1 MKPFEIV
8 IDNDLYPKKAILD
21 ARVAFL
27 EYMDIKLSPISSKS
41 VKLFITI
48 NPKYNDNKRQIY
60 LEFLNYILDKST
72 QLLLERE

>member
-8 IDNDLYPKKAILD
+8 IDHELYPKKAILD

-27 EYMDIKLSPISSKS
+27 EYMDIKLSPISSSS
-41 VKLFITI
+41 VKLIITI
-48 NPKYNDNKRQIY
+48 NPQYNENKRQIY
-60 LEFLNYILDKST
+60 LEFFNYILDKST

>member
-8 IDNDLYPKKAILD
+8 IDHELYPKKAILD

-27 EYMDIKLSPISSKS
+27 EYMEIKLSPISSRS
-41 VKLFITI
+41 VKLIITI
-48 NPKYNDNKRQIY
+48 NPQYNENKRQIY
-60 LEFLNYILDKST
+60 LEFFNYILDKST

>member
-8 IDNDLYPKKAILD
+8 IDHELYPKKAILD

-27 EYMDIKLSPISSKS
+27 EYMDIKLSPISSRS
-41 VKLFITI
+41 VKLIITI
-48 NPKYNDNKRQIY
+48 NPQYNENKRQIY
-60 LEFLNYILDKST
+60 LEFFNYILDKST